1 MYNIAKLANFG
12 NKGAREMEFGLF
24 GGRKDGGHIDLGLV
38 EISKTYLWRRSNF
51 SMGGTIWHYSSH
63 IPVE

>member
-38 EISKTYLWRRSNF
+38 EISKTYL
-51 SMGGTIWHYSSH
+51 
-63 IPVE
+63 